1 MKRLILTIPL
11 LLMLVT
17 GCATEHFRQAQMVSI
32 SKIEPEQLL
41 ERFKANLPEKVSSL
55 NSVVFEYAGI
65 SFLGLGFV
73 EIDRSK
79 GTFRVICLN
88 PMGVKLFD
96 LSGDKNVTTTNFAI
110 EPMAQ
115 YGEIGA
121 AVAADIRRIY
131 FDLLPPPG
139 TEPRKGEYRVIYG
152 SATPKGYQEQ
162 IFAGIDGDL
171 TEKRFYADQFI
182 SWQVTYHDYKSI
194 GGKRYPQG
202 IVLTNYK
209 DGYQLV
215 IREKEQALEKDKE

>member
-1 MKRLILTIPL
+1 MRL
-11 LLMLVT
+11 LLALLSLAVILT
-17 GCATEHFRQAQMVSI
+17 GCAEMPFKKDDRASI
-32 SKIEPEQLL
+32 SGIDNTQLL
-41 ERFKANLPEKVSSL
+41 ERFKGSLPETVSSL

-73 EIDRSK
+73 EIDRSS

-88 PMGVKLFD
+88 LMGVKLFD
-96 LSGDKNVTTTNFAI
+96 LSGDKSVTTTNFAI
-110 EPMAQ
+110 EPIAK

-131 FDLLPPPG
+131 FDLLPPLSA
-139 TEPRKGEYRVIYG
+139 EPRRGEFRDIYG
-152 SATPKGYQEQ
+152 SATPTGYQEH
-162 IFAGIDGDL
+162 IFAGIEGDL
-171 TEKRFYADQFI
+171 IEKRFYSDQFI

-215 IREKEQALEKDKE
+215 IREKEQELEKDQE

>member
-1 MKRLILTIPL
+1 MKRLILAIPL
-11 LLMLVT
+11 FVMLFT
-17 GCATEHFRQAQMVSI
+17 GCATVHFSQPASVSI
-32 SKIEPEQLL
+32 RDIEPGQLL
-41 ERFKANLPEKVSSL
+41 ERFKANLPETVSSL

-96 LSGDKNVTTTNFAI
+96 LSGDKDVTTTNFAI
-110 EPMAQ
+110 EPIAK

-131 FDLLPPPG
+131 FDLLPPPD
-139 TEPRKGEYRVIYG
+139 TEPRKGAYRFIYG
-152 SATPKGYQEQ
+152 SATPKGYQEH
-162 IFAGIDGDL
+162 IFAGIEGDL
-171 TEKRFYADQFI
+171 TEKRFYSDQFI
-182 SWQVTYHDYKSI
+182 SWQVTYHDYKNI

-202 IVLTNYK
+202 IVLTNYS
-209 DGYQLV
+209 DAYQLV
-215 IREKEQALEKDKE
+215 IREKEQELEKDKE

>member
-1 MKRLILTIPL
+1 MKRLIAIPFIFL
-11 LLMLVT
+11 LVT
-17 GCATEHFRQAQMVSI
+17 GCATEHFNQPQKVSI
-32 SKIEPEQLL
+32 REVQPEQLL
-41 ERFKANLPEKVSSL
+41 ERFEANLPETVSSL
-55 NSVVFEYAGI
+55 NSVVFDYAGI
-65 SFLGLGFV
+65 TFLGLGFV

-96 LSGDKNVTTTNFAI
+96 LSGDQNSTTTNFAI
-110 EPMAQ
+110 EPMAK

-131 FDLLPPPG
+131 FDLLPPPD

-152 SATPKGYQEQ
+152 SSTPNGFQEQ
-162 IFAGIDGDL
+162 IFAGVEGDL
-171 TEKRFYADQFI
+171 VEKRFYYDQFI
-182 SWQVTYHDYKSI
+182 SWQVTYHDYLSI

-202 IVLTNYK
+202 IVLTNYR

-215 IREKEQALEKDKE
+215 IREKEHEFEKDKE

>member
-1 MKRLILTIPL
+1 MRL
-11 LLMLVT
+11 LLALLSLTVILT
-17 GCATEHFRQAQMVSI
+17 GCAEMPFKKDDRASI
-32 SKIEPEQLL
+32 SGIDNTQLL
-41 ERFKANLPEKVSSL
+41 ERFKANLPETLNSL

-73 EIDRSK
+73 EIDRSR

-96 LSGDKNVTTTNFAI
+96 LSGDKNVTTINFAI
-110 EPMAQ
+110 EPIAK

-131 FDLLPPPG
+131 FDLLPPLNA
-139 TEPRKGEYRVIYG
+139 EPRRGEFSVIYG
-152 SATPKGYQEQ
+152 SSIPNGYQEQ

-171 TEKRFYADQFI
+171 IEKRFYSDQFI

-209 DGYQLV
+209 DAYQLV
-215 IREKEQALEKDKE
+215 IREKEQELEKDKE